1 MRERMVLPFSLQL
14 EECFSIFIK
23 NSLIY
28 CRFRLKLR
36 AMRLLRKHFIA
47 KRRFQQL
54 PNLTIRSLLKSKEGL
69 KQAIKIDLPV
79 LMASFFRNSRIY
91 CHFSLRC
98 KMTFSAI
105 QKLKLFSLL
114 KSKEGLKYSE

>member
-1 MRERMVLPFSLQL
+1 MRSRISRSLWQGLPFRCYRSDHNQSD
-14 EECFSIFIK
+14 FAFITVPLRMFFYT
-23 NSLIY
+23 LIKK
-28 CRFRLKLR
+28 LKL
-36 AMRLLRKHFIA
+36 F
-47 KRRFQQL
+47 
-54 PNLTIRSLLKSKEGL
+54 SLLEIKEGL

-79 LMASFFRNSRIY
+79 LMASFFRNSLIY

-114 KSKEGLKYSE
+114 KIKEGLKKLNSTRN